1 MLNQAHC
8 RTSELEMPYCR
19 PLEGDCLP
27 PIWRTALPRKR
38 KVYPYML
45 QELTGKKFEN
55 TLFRSV
61 ELEND
66 FLKLIFLP
74 ELGGRLI
81 SIYDK
86 KRGHELLFSNPVLKP
101 VMAGLTGA
109 WCGIGMEFNCPGS
122 HSVTSD
128 RPVSCS
134 LKEDPAE
141 GTATVTICDRELVS
155 GMRWQVEVTLRPDS
169 DAVFIRSQCSNRTA
183 LPHSGYWWTN
193 AKVPAYSDT
202 ELIFPENDGIGVI
215 HPPVDISRIAELHLP
230 MVKKNN
236 ISHYRDV
243 YFQLPLFF
251 RNLRRSSF
259 GVYHREKGFGL
270 LHHAN
275 PGELP
280 GRKIWTLGTGDDGK
294 VTNENLTLDGAGNIE
309 IQAGPLPVQTD
320 FLRLDPGETRSWNE
334 AWLPV
339 ADMRE
344 SHLASNAEFTVS
356 GDRNGKLRIQC
367 HRTLGPVQFRSGAKT
382 VEFIP
387 ETGKLI
393 EVDLVGP
400 DWRIS
405 DPERWTLLESEPE
418 SGEKSKEQTNS
429 EKIDLHTAEAEYLQG
444 RYLEEDGRSAAGVD
458 HYRAALEIDPS
469 YSPALAA
476 LGARELLLNHPAK
489 ARELFEKALWK
500 NRRAPEFS
508 YYLGVSCLRLGEEK
522 EAEFQLQRARCS
534 ASWRTAATARLAEL
548 FFRQRRGAELERLLA
563 EPGMETNIELLE
575 TAVLYAFSR
584 ERQTDKIFAQI
595 KAAAPETP
603 LPELLQGR
611 YDFPETFDI
620 RNIIVSIERLFE
632 HGMTEKAQEIAVRY
646 QDRDPMAAYLC
657 GNFELAEK
665 HSISGIFPPPELSA
679 RLEELCNTHPEA
691 ARCHYYCGLLRA
703 AKEDW
708 SGAKAAWNKAWQLGL
723 REPELCRNLGIYFQH
738 VAEDPVKAAEYYASG
753 FRPGKIN
760 YKYVCEYDQLL
771 EQLNDREARRK
782 LFASLPDAL
791 AQNDYVLLRK
801 AELQFFEGDPEGA
814 LKQLQGRHFVLCEGR
829 RMTGAL
835 FISANH
841 ALGDRAMAAGAPEQA
856 LACYEAA
863 MSYPHGL
870 GVGRST
876 GKFDMKTKYLILSAL
891 TAAGRKDEA
900 ESRREKWLCEC
911 EEMNIEFS
919 PLTVIRWEC
928 GTPFPSALLEENDHY
943 YHLIREREYEK

>member
-1 MLNQAHC
+1 MSNQVHC
-8 RTSELEMPYCR
+8 RTASLEIPYCR

-27 PIWRTALPRKR
+27 PIWRTTLPRKR

-45 QELTGKKFEN
+45 RELTGKKFEN
-55 TLFRSV
+55 TLFQSV

-86 KRGHELLFSNPVLKP
+86 KRRHELLFRNPILKP

-109 WCGIGMEFNCPGS
+109 WCGIGMEFNFPGS

-141 GTATVTICDRELVS
+141 GTATVSICDRELVS
-155 GMRWQVEVTLRPDS
+155 GMRWQVDVTLRADS

-183 LPHSGYWWTN
+183 LPHPGYWWTN
-193 AKVPAYSDT
+193 AKVPAYADT
-202 ELIFPENDGIGVI
+202 ELIFPENEGIGVI

-270 LHHAN
+270 LHHAS

-294 VTNENLTLDGAGNIE
+294 VTNENLTRDGAGNIE

-334 AWLPV
+334 VWLPV
-339 ADMRE
+339 ADMRK
-344 SHLASNAEFTVS
+344 SHLASNADFTVS
-356 GDRNGKLRIQC
+356 GDCDGQLRIQC
-367 HRTLGPVQFRSGAKT
+367 HRSLGPVRFRSGTKIIDF
-382 VEFIP
+382 VP
-387 ETGKLI
+387 ETGKLVEADI
-393 EVDLVGP
+393 SGS
-400 DWRIS
+400 DWRIC
-405 DPERWTLLESEPE
+405 DPEGWTLLESESETGGKPE
-418 SGEKSKEQTNS
+418 NQTPS

-444 RYLEEDGRSAAGVD
+444 RYLEEDGRSIAAAD
-458 HYRAALEIDPS
+458 HYRASLKIDPS

-476 LGARELLLNHPAK
+476 LGARELLLNHPAE
-489 ARELFEKALWK
+489 ARKLFEKALWK
-500 NRRAPEFS
+500 NRRDPEFS
-508 YYLGVSCLRLGEEK
+508 YYLGVSCLQLGEEN
-522 EAEFQLQRARCS
+522 EAEFHLERSRCS
-534 ASWRTAATARLAEL
+534 ASWRAAATARLAEL

-575 TAVLYAFSR
+575 TAALYAFSR
-584 ERQTDKIFAQI
+584 GRQADGIFEQI
-595 KAAAPETP
+595 KAAAPENP

-611 YDFPETFDI
+611 YDFPATFDI
-620 RNIIVSIERLFE
+620 RKILVSIERLFE
-632 HGMTEKAQEIAVRY
+632 HGMTDKAQEIAARY
-646 QDRDPMAAYLC
+646 QDRDPVAAYLC

-665 HSISGIFPPPELSA
+665 HSLTGIFPPPELSV
-679 RLEELCNTHPEA
+679 RLESLSADHPEA
-691 ARCHYYCGLLRA
+691 PRCHYYLGLLRA
-703 AKEDW
+703 ANEDW
-708 SGAKAAWNKAWQLGL
+708 SGAKDAWDKAWKSGL
-723 REPELCRNLGIYFQH
+723 REPELCRNLGVYYQH
-738 VAEDPVKAAEYYASG
+738 VAEDPAEAAKYYAAG

-771 EQLNDREARRK
+771 EQLDDPETRRK
-782 LFASLPDAL
+782 LFASLPDTL
-791 AQNDYVLLRK
+791 ARNDYVLLRK
-801 AELQFFEGDPEGA
+801 AELQFLEGNPEGA
-814 LKQLQGRHFVLCEGR
+814 LKKLQGRHFVLCEGK

-841 ALGDRAMAAGAPEQA
+841 ALGDRAMTAGDPEKA
-856 LACYEAA
+856 LACYETA

-891 TAAGRKDEA
+891 TAACRRSEA
-900 ESRREKWLCEC
+900 ESRRKIWLREC

-928 GTPFPSALLEENDHY
+928 GSPFPSALMEENDRY
-943 YHLIREREYEK
+943 YHLIKERAYEK